1 MAFERLTQRDLHD
14 GCAEHFSSVVDVA
27 VVGSARFADLPTRK
41 AAPADYVRVSNIGAT
56 MENCFSPNYSIDPEA
71 GYAQTHL
78 PKHAPV
84 DAWSEGN
91 QWDDRR
97 REGWIPQQHGWFRD
111 PHADDAQLPNA
122 RILPKSSNSGT
133 HAPELSVQRPFL
145 FPRSTGE
152 SILTYSSAS
161 ALLDVRTRSETN
173 WLAAP
178 RGLLGSK

>member
-1 MAFERLTQRDLHD
+1 MERLTQRDLHD
-14 GCAEHFSSVVDVA
+14 GCAENFSSVVDVA
-27 VVGSARFADLPTRK
+27 VVGGARFADLPTRK

-56 MENCFSPNYSIDPEA
+56 MENCFSPNCSIDPEA
-71 GYAQTHL
+71 GYAQTHV
-78 PKHAPV
+78 PKHASV
-84 DAWSEGN
+84 DAWSEGTSGTIDGVKAGFRN
-91 QWDDRR
+91 NT
-97 REGWIPQQHGWFRD
+97 GWFRD

-133 HAPELSVQRPFL
+133 HAPEPSVQRPFL